1 MPGLRKSRSRLALLG
16 AFAMAAS
23 VLAVGASP
31 VSAVPGKADAAA
43 GYSACVGPAAADAG
57 FTDVAA
63 GSTHDAAINCIAYY
77 GITRGSSATTFSPGQ
92 TISRWQL
99 AVMLQRASGPA
110 GVDLPAA
117 RDMGFTD
124 ISDLGSSFQAAVNQM
139 AALGVMAGTTATT
152 FDPSGIVSRTTI
164 VEALAGFLTSARVGP
179 GGKALSR
186 GVDRSLTIKD
196 STAANAATV
205 TPDETFRD
213 LGGVTFSA
221 FEAIRALSEMGVV
234 QGRSDGTFGPT
245 ASVTRG
251 QAASF
256 ITRALAHTNARPAG
270 LTMQASRAS
279 VTSAQD
285 FRLAVSVRGND
296 FSVMESASVDVFSYA
311 AKNAASAFKTDGTCN
326 TGSSGVTT
334 VSGGTAACTIEIDDD
349 VTEPDGNAVIDADQ
363 ISADRVYWAWT
374 GAAGDTLDWDASS
387 VSMDNSLVSNAAS
400 VSVSTVTVP
409 TSAKVTTS
417 VSADAKDKNT
427 VRYGTTVTVTI
438 QLMAGT
444 QPIGV
449 AGQSYTW
456 FATGVHS
463 PTGAARI
470 IPGTGT
476 KTVTTDATGRASFT
490 ITQADPDT
498 NAAADGPNE
507 DPDAND
513 STTWTYNIRSEGTAA
528 APVANTDIGFTVSA
542 GGNGQGSVVFDDDP
556 SEAEAVKVELQ
567 RTWSLRPA
575 AGVTGRVGV
584 TGKVTD
590 QYGDAL
596 RGTTV
601 FFDLDGNGNFG
612 CADGTG
618 CGDASDTPSTSI
630 ADGKIAGTVPRVTR
644 TNGTNTISATLVS
657 TVTDRWAVYRYQ
669 VAADLNGDGDVADDD
684 EIATSQFIWAYHP
697 TGWDPET
704 GMISSTEGDNFTW
717 RRIFGFDPAN
727 NTLLKVSRFPG
738 NSWTPIKAHAIT
750 YKDTDF
756 FEWYVRTAGDLEAAD
771 SQGSRWLTVDAFE
784 ARLAKFLEMGE
795 SVVRSGDRQV
805 RLQMRVRQFN
815 AKTGISVFEIG
826 LDPGN
831 DIGDPP
837 ASP

>member
-1 MPGLRKSRSRLALLG
+1 MPGLRKSRSCLALLG
-16 AFAMAAS
+16 VFAMAAS

-31 VSAVPGKADAAA
+31 VSAVTGKADAAA

-77 GITRGSSATTFSPGQ
+77 GITRGTSATTFSPNQ
-92 TISRWQL
+92 TIPRWQL
-99 AVMLQRASGPA
+99 AVMLQRAAGPA

-124 ISDLGSSFQAAVNQM
+124 ISGLGSSFQAAVNQM

-152 FDPSGIVSRTTI
+152 FDPSGIVSRATI

-186 GVDRSLTIKD
+186 GVDRSFRIKD
-196 STAANAATV
+196 SAAATAS
-205 TPDETFRD
+205 TITADESFRD

-234 QGRSDGTFGPT
+234 QGRSDGTFGAT

-270 LTMQASRAS
+270 LTMQVSRAS
-279 VTSAQD
+279 VTANDEFQ
-285 FRLAVSVRGND
+285 LAVSVRGND

-326 TGSSGVTT
+326 TGSLGVTT

-349 VTEPDGNAVIDADQ
+349 VTEPDGNAVIDADL

-374 GAAGDTLDWDASS
+374 GAAGDTLDWDVSS
-387 VSMDNSLVSNAAS
+387 VSMDNSVVSNAAS

-463 PTGAARI
+463 PTGSSRI

-476 KTVTTDATGRASFT
+476 RTITTDAAGRASFT

-498 NAAADGPNE
+498 NPAVDGPNE
-507 DPDAND
+507 DDMAND
-513 STTWTYNIRSEGTAA
+513 LTTWTYNIRAVGTAA
-528 APVANTDIGFTVSA
+528 APAANTDIGFTVSA
-542 GGNGQGSVVFDDDP
+542 GGNGQGSIVFDDDQ
-556 SEAEAVKVELQ
+556 SKAEAVKVELQ

-590 QYGDAL
+590 QYGNAL
-596 RGTTV
+596 RGTPV

-612 CADGTG
+612 CADSTG
-618 CGDASDTPSTSI
+618 CGDGSDTPSTSI
-630 ADGKIAGTVPRVTR
+630 ADNEIQGATRRVTR
-644 TNGTNTISATLVS
+644 TNGTNTISATLLS

-669 VAADLNGDGDVADDD
+669 VAADLNDDGDVADDD
-684 EIATSQFIWAYHP
+684 EIATRQFIWAYHP

-738 NSWTPIKAHAIT
+738 NSWTPTKAHAIT
-750 YKDTDF
+750 YKDGDLF
-756 FEWYVRTAGDLEAAD
+756 QWYVGSPGTPD
-771 SQGSRWLTVDAFE
+771 SQGTRWLTAGEFE
-784 ARLAKFLEMGE
+784 ARLSKFLEAGE
-795 SVVRSGDRQV
+795 SVIRSSTRQV
-805 RLQMRVRQFN
+805 LLQMQVRQFN
-815 AKTGISVFEIG
+815 AKTGISVFAIA